1 MTTIDF
7 LPARYQERSVQRKTN
22 VWRLAVLAI
31 FTALVGFAAVG
42 QVAVNRQAEAQLVAV
57 GQQHDEVT
65 EANGRLAELQTELR
79 AARADA
85 AMVTYLRHPWPR
97 TQILALIA
105 GALPEDVTLTKSI
118 IHQPEATALR
128 LPTSNPQGPE
138 QAANAAAEAAKP
150 AADRDL
156 RRLREAFDS
165 EPVIVTLEGTSRDEP
180 SVHAYVCTLAQ
191 ADLFSNVD
199 LRSVERLRGG
209 QVTGFGFNVRL
220 ALRPGYGQP
229 EGPETSHGPEKS
241 SPEKSSPDKSSP
253 EKPRLP

>member
-42 QVAVNRQAEAQLVAV
+42 QVAVRRQAEAQLEAV
-57 GQQHDEVT
+57 GKQYDEVT
-65 EANGRLAELQTELR
+65 AANGRLGELQMELR

-105 GALPEDVTLTKSI
+105 GALPEGVTLTKSI
-118 IHQPEATALR
+118 VHQPEATVLR
-128 LPTSNPQGPE
+128 LPTANAQGPE

-156 RRLREAFDS
+156 SRLREAFDS

-199 LRSVERLRGG
+199 LRSVERSRDEKM
-209 QVTGFGFNVRL
+209 TGFGFNIRL
-220 ALRPGYGQP
+220 VLRSGYGQP
-229 EGPETSHGPEKS
+229 EGPEVSKS
-241 SPEKSSPDKSSP
+241 AELS
-253 EKPRLP
+253 RLP